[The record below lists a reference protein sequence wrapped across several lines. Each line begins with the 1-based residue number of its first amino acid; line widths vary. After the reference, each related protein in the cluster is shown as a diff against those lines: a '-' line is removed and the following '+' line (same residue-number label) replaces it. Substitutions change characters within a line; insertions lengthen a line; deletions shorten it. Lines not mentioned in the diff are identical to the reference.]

1 MSFYSEII
9 LIVGDACDEEAAD
22 FEIHLP
28 KSSGDTVPLTPMKG
42 PGPSPLVGFA
52 SVKYLDFAAAAKVL
66 DEHPW
71 PRNTRETS
79 ILVYDDEDAYKPTA
93 MSVDEAIE
101 WFRKLAPRAT

>member
-9 LIVGDACDEEAAD
+9 LIVGDAYDDEARH
-22 FEIHLP
+22 FEIGLP
-28 KSSGDTVPLTPMKG
+28 TSSGDRKLLEPVKPS
-42 PGPSPLVGFA
+42 SPLILFA

-71 PRNTRETS
+71 PRDTRMAS

-93 MSVDEAIE
+93 MSIDEAIE
-101 WFRKLAPRAT
+101 WFRKIAPRTT